1 MARGCVCSAM
11 RARGQA
17 EPGKHCLAL
26 PYGVMGEIIPWLLS
40 IPAILILILFAPA
53 NFFEKMRR
61 RLLQ

>member
-26 PYGVMGEIIPWLLS
+26 PYGVMAEILTWLLF
-40 IPAILILILFAPA
+40 IPALLTLILFAPA
-53 NFFEKMRR
+53 NLFEKTRR